1 MEKMMQPWLNNPLF
15 KEKTSEE
22 PSNSSVSKDNSNV
35 EEIDSLR
42 QQIEELRD
50 IITKKNP

>member
-1 MEKMMQPWLNNPLF
+1 MQPWLNNPLF
-15 KEKTSEE
+15 KEKTTKESAN
-22 PSNSSVSKDNSNV
+22 SNVSKDKNNE
-35 EEIDSLR
+35 EEINSLR

>member
-1 MEKMMQPWLNNPLF
+1 MQPWLNNSLF

-22 PSNSSVSKDNSNV
+22 PPNSNISKDKNSV

-42 QQIEELRD
+42 QQNEELRD
-50 IITKKNP
+50 IITKKNM